1 MKKAE
6 IRVIFDNGGGKW
18 LYYKGEDGAF
28 LHDYGCN
35 DVEQLV
41 RDAMALASGVSPI
54 EEDWDGNEIGDYYPI
69 FDSEKVGEGEEALFP
84 CEQENIG
91 WWEV

>member
-54 EEDWDGNEIGDYYPI
+54 EEGWDGNEYEDYAPI
-69 FDSEKVGEGEEALFP
+69 FDIEKTDPEEEALFP